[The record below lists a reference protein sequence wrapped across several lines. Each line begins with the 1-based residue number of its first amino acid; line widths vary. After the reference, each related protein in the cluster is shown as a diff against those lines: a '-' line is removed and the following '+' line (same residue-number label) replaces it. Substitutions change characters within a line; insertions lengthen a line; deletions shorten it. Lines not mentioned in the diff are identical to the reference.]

1 MKYPAKYFIENDQ
14 KILKALIEAFPLA
27 TLICTH
33 QNEMFTS
40 YLPFFWDDSAC
51 LMGHLDANNPQVFYL
66 KEGKKVS
73 LIFNGPEAYLSPSHF
88 ATNELPTYNYCKV
101 EVEGTVKPIL
111 NEELKQGI
119 IQLTTHLEG
128 RKAAYQLTENESRLH
143 SLVNYIYGFKIEIKN
158 IQGRFKMSQDKNKF
172 HQQKALQIMQESLKN
187 RHQLFLETYGKH
199 DE

>member
-1 MKYPAKYFIENDQ
+1 MKYPANHFIEND
-14 KILKALIEAFPLA
+14 KETLKALIEAFPLA

-33 QNEMFTS
+33 QDEIFTS

-51 LMGHLDANNPQVFYL
+51 LVGHIDANNPQVSYL
-66 KEGKKVS
+66 EESKKVR

-101 EVEGTVKPIL
+101 EVEGTVKTIS

-119 IQLTTHLEG
+119 ILLTTHLEG
-128 RKAAYQLTENESRLH
+128 EKAAYQLTENESRLH
-143 SLVNYIYGFKIEIKN
+143 SLVNYIYGFKVEIKELK
-158 IQGRFKMSQDKNKF
+158 GRFKMSQDKSKF
-172 HQQKALQIMQESLKN
+172 HQQKALKVMQESLKN
-187 RHQLFLETYGKH
+187 RHQLYLETYGKN